1 MADFIADA
9 RSLVDQNPRRFTVP
23 DEKLVIGPNPEKAM
37 EVLDV
42 IALWARNTSSEEVV
56 VVNMRMPLLKRS
68 LERLN
73 R

>member
-23 DEKLVIGPNPEKAM
+23 DEKLVI
-37 EVLDV
+37 V

-56 VVNMRMPLLKRS
+56 IVNMRMPLLKRS